1 MIKRALILLVA
12 LLLGACGSTTR
23 APETQLPADAPSNIA
38 VSSRLL
44 VDADS
49 AEAQPGQPA
58 PDFQYT
64 MADGSSVRLSDLRG
78 KKVLIN
84 FWATWCEP
92 CRSEMP
98 DLEHAAASNRS
109 DLVVIGV
116 NKGEQADQFPEFL
129 RQIPVSFVLVADPSG
144 EIARAYGVVSGIPQ
158 SFFLNRDGTLSSRRI
173 APMRPALISEE
184 LDKLK

>member
-1 MIKRALILLVA
+1 MMTRHVLLLLA
-12 LLLGACGSTTR
+12 LLLLAAC
-23 APETQLPADAPSNIA
+23 AAAEPAAQLPPGAPANIAPSA
-38 VSSRLL
+38 RLL
-44 VDADS
+44 GDADS
-49 AEAQPGQPA
+49 ALAEPGKPA

-64 MADGSSVRLSDLRG
+64 MADGSTVRLSDLRG

-92 CRSEMP
+92 CRAEMP
-98 DLEHAAASNRS
+98 DLEQAAASNRA

-116 NKGEQADQFPEFL
+116 NKGEQADLFPEFL

-173 APMRPALISEE
+173 APMSASLISEE
-184 LDKLK
+184 LGKLK